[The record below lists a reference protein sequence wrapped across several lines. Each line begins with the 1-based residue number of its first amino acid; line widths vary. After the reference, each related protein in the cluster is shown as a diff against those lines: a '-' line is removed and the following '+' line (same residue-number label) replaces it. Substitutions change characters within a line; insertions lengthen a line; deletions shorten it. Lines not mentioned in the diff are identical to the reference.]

1 MPKSAIGPGDQ
12 DRLSC
17 ECGFHQSVLQVV
29 KSPPD
34 KTASTRRRSRG
45 APLDSPREIPSARRA
60 QAPLSCAF
68 DSVGGE
74 RDRAHGAR
82 SVPARRR
89 SYEHPRPR
97 AASRA
102 RPWVSST
109 NSSLDLRSCK
119 AIRRRVRPPDR
130 PSTCSGAVACTS
142 MRAPP
147 ARVGRSRPG
156 GNAGA
161 SRARSGAPASLAC
174 TRIPP
179 SATACL
185 VRAGSGRRARRAGGA
200 RSSSAARASDA
211 LNGAGRVSHRR
222 DDQH

>member
-12 DRLSC
+12 DRLSY

-60 QAPLSCAF
+60 QAPLSCTF

-109 NSSLDLRSCK
+109 NSSLDVRSCK

-156 GNAGA
+156 RDAGIHR
-161 SRARSGAPASLAC
+161 RAIGTRVAPASAERQKLSC
-174 TRIPP
+174 RP
-179 SATACL
+179 SSRL
-185 VRAGSGRRARRAGGA
+185 RRAKLRRLRDLAFYMGVA
-200 RSSSAARASDA
+200 RIAARAT
-211 LNGAGRVSHRR
+211 
-222 DDQH
+222 

>member
-60 QAPLSCAF
+60 QAPLSCTF

-97 AASRA
+97 AARRGPGRGFRRQTAASTSAPARRYVGGYARQIALRPVRALSLARRCGRHPRESDALALEETQARHAHGVELLLRSRA
-102 RPWVSST
+102 RAS
-109 NSSLDLRSCK
+109 
-119 AIRRRVRPPDR
+119 RRRQQLASSAREAGVARVALAVLAPRPPR
-130 PSTCSGAVACTS
+130 E
-142 MRAPP
+142 
-147 ARVGRSRPG
+147 
-156 GNAGA
+156 
-161 SRARSGAPASLAC
+161 
-174 TRIPP
+174 
-179 SATACL
+179 
-185 VRAGSGRRARRAGGA
+185 RRT
-200 RSSSAARASDA
+200 
-211 LNGAGRVSHRR
+211 L
-222 DDQH
+222 